1 MRSLLRTLV
10 VAVCLA
16 CCGHGLAAAGTV
28 TLTIRDGR
36 VTLVARD
43 ATVRQILAEW
53 ARVGKTRIVNLERV
67 PGGPVSIDLADV
79 PESQAL
85 RIVLRSIGG
94 FMAAPRAVPD
104 VTLSRFDRIV
114 VMPVVATAAAPA
126 SSVTLPQRQGN
137 QFPGGMRPGG
147 MGAGESP
154 MGRPRRGNTG
164 GDPDDEP
171 SDGDDQDVIN
181 DPRAPLNRPPLGLRP
196 LGGLTEPASQGD
208 NQGAGQTAPGQ
219 MPKVPG
225 VFTPGATVAR
235 PGQLVPVPQAPPK
248 PPGEIR

>member
-16 CCGHGLAAAGTV
+16 CCGHGLAEAGTV

-126 SSVTLPQRQGN
+126 SSVTLPQRPVN
-137 QFPGGMRPGG
+137 QVP
-147 MGAGESP
+147 GAGF
-154 MGRPRRGNTG
+154 MGRPRRMDPG
-164 GDPDDEP
+164 GEPDTDP
-171 SDGDDQDVIN
+171 SDDVDQEMVN
-181 DPRAPLNRPPLGLRP
+181 EQRAPLNRPPLGLRP
-196 LGGLTEPASQGD
+196 LGGLPEPASQGD

-235 PGQLVPVPQAPPK
+235 PGQLVPAPQAPPK